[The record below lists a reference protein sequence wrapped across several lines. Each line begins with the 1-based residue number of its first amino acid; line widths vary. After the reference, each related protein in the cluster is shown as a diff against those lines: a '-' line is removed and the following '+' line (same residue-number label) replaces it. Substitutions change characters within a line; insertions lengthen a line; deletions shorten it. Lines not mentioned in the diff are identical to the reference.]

1 MRKKSAY
8 NAHMNMQDKLLACK
22 QQLADLGKVT
32 VAFSGGVDSSFLL
45 ALAVE
50 TLGVDNV
57 LAVTV
62 NSELLAAHEP
72 EHACDIAAHIGA
84 THITKD
90 VMILTDATVASNP
103 PDRCYHCKKQVFG
116 LIGQVAA
123 EAGLP
128 HVLSGD
134 NADDPSDYRP
144 GMRALVELDIR
155 SPLKDAEL
163 TKAEIRALSAERHLP
178 TADKPSAACLASR
191 VQYGLELTD
200 ERLRRLDA
208 GEQLL
213 KSLGLTPCRLR
224 DHGQL
229 ARIEVLPEQ
238 FADALAARDQLVT
251 ELRGLGWNYVTLDIA
266 GFRSGSMNETL

>member
-1 MRKKSAY
+1 M
-8 NAHMNMQDKLLACK
+8 
-22 QQLADLGKVT
+22 
-32 VAFSGGVDSSFLL
+32 
-45 ALAVE
+45 
-50 TLGVDNV
+50 

-72 EHACDIAAHIGA
+72 GNACDVAEHIGVR
-84 THITKD
+84 HITKP
-90 VMILTDATVASNP
+90 VAILGDATVASNP

-116 LIGQVAA
+116 LIGQVAT
-123 EAGLP
+123 ENGID

-144 GMRALVELDIR
+144 GMRALVELDIC
-155 SPLKDAEL
+155 SPLKDAGL
-163 TKAEIRALSAERHLP
+163 TKAEIRALSAERGLP

-200 ERLRRLDA
+200 ERLRRIDA
-208 GEQLL
+208 GEELL

-229 ARIEVLPEQ
+229 ARIEVAAEQ
-238 FADALAARDQLVT
+238 FPTALAAREQLVT